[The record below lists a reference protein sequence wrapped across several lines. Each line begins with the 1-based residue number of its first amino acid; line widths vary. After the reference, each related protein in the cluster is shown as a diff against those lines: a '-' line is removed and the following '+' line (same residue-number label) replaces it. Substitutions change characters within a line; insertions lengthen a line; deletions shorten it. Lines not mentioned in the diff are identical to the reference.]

1 MTLSWKG
8 RHKKVGIAA
17 TAAAAEVVT
26 AAVKALAAFVAAVN
40 IYTAVKVTIT
50 LKSKKKMKLKVCQCF
65 NMFQNY
71 NKSTFYHQI

>member
-50 LKSKKKMKLKVCQCF
+50 LKSKKNEIKSVS
-65 NMFQNY
+65 MFQY
-71 NKSTFYHQI
+71 VSKLQ